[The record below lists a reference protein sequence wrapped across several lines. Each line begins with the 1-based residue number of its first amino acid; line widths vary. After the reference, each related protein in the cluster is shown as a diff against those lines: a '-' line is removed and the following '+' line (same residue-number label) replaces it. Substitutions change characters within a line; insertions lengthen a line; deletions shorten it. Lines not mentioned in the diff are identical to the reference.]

1 MPVLPLRHLP
11 DPVLRQ
17 RTRRIRSN
25 GASVERFVDDMFET
39 MHAEHGV
46 GIAANQIGSL
56 MRVAVIE
63 IPIEMRPY
71 QDPAEETDGEV
82 EEEDVEQ
89 PEPQRY
95 VLINPEIVRRVGER
109 EVDEGCL
116 SIPGWRGRVTRSERV
131 TARALDLEGREFRV
145 RAEGLLAQALE
156 HETDHLNGIAYIDR
170 MTRFE
175 DLWSLEEP
183 GEDDE
188 EEEKTPP
195 SADPI
200 WRMRKPAPAVVRRA

>member
-1 MPVLPLRHLP
+1 
-11 DPVLRQ
+11 
-17 RTRRIRSN
+17 
-25 GASVERFVDDMFET
+25 MFET

-63 IPIEMRPY
+63 IPVEMLPH
-71 QDPAEETDGEV
+71 QDPADETDDEV
-82 EEEDVEQ
+82 EEEDIEQ

-131 TARALDLEGREFRV
+131 TARALDLEGHEFRI
-145 RAEGLLAQALE
+145 RANGLLAQALE
-156 HETDHLNGIAYIDR
+156 HETDHLNGIVYIDR
-170 MTRFE
+170 VTRVE
-175 DLWSLEEP
+175 DLWSLEDP
-183 GEDDE
+183 GGDDG